1 VAGMLTYYILSD
13 GKHAFGDSIRREVN
27 ISDGK
32 YSLGDIQDIATKDL
46 IEWMI
51 NKDKDERPTI
61 DK

>member
-13 GKHAFGDSIRREVN
+13 GKHPFGDGIRREVN
-27 ISDGK
+27 ISKGNH
-32 YSLGDIQDIATKDL
+32 SLGDIQDIAAKDL
-46 IEWMI
+46 VEWMI